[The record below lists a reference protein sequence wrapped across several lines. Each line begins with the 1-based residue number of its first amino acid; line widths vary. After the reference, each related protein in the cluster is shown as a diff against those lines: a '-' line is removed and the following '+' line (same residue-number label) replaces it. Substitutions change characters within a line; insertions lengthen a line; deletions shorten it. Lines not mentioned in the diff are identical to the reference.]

1 MLSVPRVTYSCSAL
15 LNLVFGGSRHPH
27 PWITSRRRMEYESRV
42 RAMLDELGVPAWYG
56 SDPYLPVCPEATE
69 LVSIGPDALGREQ
82 RLTPGAADA
91 WAAMRD
97 TAARDGIVLHL
108 VSAFRTVE
116 YQFGIIERKIAAG
129 IPMDEIL
136 RVSAAPGYS
145 EHHTGRAID
154 ITTPG
159 SEPLKEEFERTA
171 AFRWLVR
178 NAGRFGFAMSYPR
191 DNPYGIIYEPW
202 HWAWAP

>member
-1 MLSVPRVTYSCSAL
+1 
-15 LNLVFGGSRHPH
+15 
-27 PWITSRRRMEYESRV
+27 MEYERRV
-42 RAMLDELGVPAWYG
+42 RAMLDELGIPARYG
-56 SDPYLPVCPEATE
+56 SDPFLPVCPEATE
-69 LVSIGPDALGREQ
+69 LVSNGLDMFGREQ
-82 RLTPGAADA
+82 RLAPGAAEA

-97 TAARDGIVLHL
+97 AAARDGIVLQL

-116 YQFGIIERKIAAG
+116 YQRGIIERKIAAG

-145 EHHTGRAID
+145 EHHTGCAID

-159 SEPLKEEFERTA
+159 SEPLEEAFEHTD

-178 NAGRFGFAMSYPR
+178 SAERFGFAMSYPR
-191 DNPYGIIYEPW
+191 DNEYGIIYEPW
-202 HWAWAP
+202 HWALTAALHGGRRARG